1 MASRQDG
8 VTQLY
13 DLPQGG
19 GPERLPQPEKTKDK
33 VLLDERGLLDLPF
46 LALTVLLVLIGV
58 IMVFSASYARAYYLT
73 GNSTYYFARQAIFA
87 VAGIAGML
95 FVSRLNYQLW
105 RSASFIILLV
115 SVFFLMLVPII
126 GSTANGA
133 KRWIKVADIRFQPSE
148 LAKIA
153 IIMTFSALISTY
165 RDKMRTFR
173 YGILPFVVIMV
184 VLCGLVALERH
195 FSCILIML
203 LLAAAMLF
211 LGGVQLKWFALG
223 GIAVGLFA
231 FIYLKTQGY
240 AGSRITAWRDPA
252 SDPTDNGYQIL
263 QSLYAIGSGG
273 LMGLG
278 LGKSRQKYLYLPEEH
293 NDYIFPILCEELGFV
308 GAMVVL
314 VLFMLLIIRGYWIA
328 MHARD
333 RFGALMAAGLTTHL
347 ALQVFLNIGVV
358 TNFLPATGISLP
370 FFSYGG
376 TALLI
381 QLFEV
386 GLILSVSRQ
395 NDNKLL

>member
-19 GPERLPQPEKTKDK
+19 GPEQLPQPEKTKDK

-115 SVFFLMLVPII
+115 SVFFLML
-126 GSTANGA
+126 GA

-308 GAMVVL
+308 GAVVVIL
-314 VLFMLLIIRGYWIA
+314 LFILLIVRGYYIA

-333 RFGALMAAGLTTHL
+333 RFGALLAAGISTHI
-347 ALQVFLNIGVV
+347 ALQTFLNIGVV

-376 TALLI
+376 TALLM
-381 QLFEV
+381 QLFEAGIV
-386 GLILSVSRQ
+386 LAVSRQ

>member
-115 SVFFLMLVPII
+115 SVFFLMLVP
-126 GSTANGA
+126 ANGA
-133 KRWIKVADIRFQPSE
+133 KRWIEVAGIRFQPSE

-173 YGILPFVVIMV
+173 YGILPFAVIMV

-308 GAMVVL
+308 GAVVVIL
-314 VLFMLLIIRGYWIA
+314 LFILLIVRGYYIA

-333 RFGALMAAGLTTHL
+333 RFGALLAAGISTHF
-347 ALQVFLNIGVV
+347 ALQTFLNIGVV

-376 TALLI
+376 TALLM
-381 QLFEV
+381 QLFEAGIV
-386 GLILSVSRQ
+386 LAVSRQ